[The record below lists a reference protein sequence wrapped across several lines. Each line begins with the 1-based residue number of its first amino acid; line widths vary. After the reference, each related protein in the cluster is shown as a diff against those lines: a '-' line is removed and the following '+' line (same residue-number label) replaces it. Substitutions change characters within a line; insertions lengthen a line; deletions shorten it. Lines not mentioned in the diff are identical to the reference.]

1 MDIAGLGKLRRRRS
15 LRPGTLRLPR
25 IRSTQPMRCQVIVDT
40 YTVSNGCCNLVTAV
54 DSFIGDNFS
63 KISAS
68 PNFLEYSLENVKTLK
83 IDNLRELWR
92 CPGPEEEIFKAVIN
106 RIKHDLSREHQVW
119 RNTGQQIFRGE
130 PVESRCAAR
139 SYRT

>member
-63 KISAS
+63 KITAS
-68 PNFLEYSLENVKTLK
+68 PNFLEYSLENVKTLMK
-83 IDNLRELWR
+83 IDNFRELF
-92 CPGPEEEIFKAVIN
+92 GGVPEEEILKAVIN
-106 RIKHDLSREHQVW
+106 WMKHTRSSSLEKYGAAMQHS
-119 RNTGQQIFRGE
+119 NK
-130 PVESRCAAR
+130 ESFHLTYWGRL
-139 SYRT
+139 